1 MSDGDLLIPVLVIK
15 DNEHKKMFRL
25 MVWLVEKCLKL
36 FIVRIKTMSYN
47 AYESNEQKISD

>member
-36 FIVRIKTMSYN
+36 FIVRIKTMFYN
-47 AYESNEQKISD
+47 AYEYNEQNISD